1 MNNIGYCWKLDR
13 QHFGAAYLVVTAE
26 DMGLANFLEEQTKKS
41 APV

>member
-26 DMGLANFLEEQTKKS
+26 GMGLANFLEG
-41 APV
+41 